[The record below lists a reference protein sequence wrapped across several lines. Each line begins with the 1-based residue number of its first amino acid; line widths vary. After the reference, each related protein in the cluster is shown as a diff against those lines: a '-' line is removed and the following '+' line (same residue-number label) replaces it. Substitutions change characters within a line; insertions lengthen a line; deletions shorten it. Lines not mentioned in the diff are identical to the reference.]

1 MLVLGIETS
10 CDETSVA
17 LARLDG
23 AQAHIEDQ
31 IIASQIEQHRPFG
44 GVVPEVAVR
53 QHLQNLPRM
62 TRELLERNRLRAEE
76 VDGIGVTRGPGLASS
91 LMIGLSFAKALALA
105 AKKPW
110 IGVNHLEGHMFSPFL
125 AQNRLPEKSHV
136 ALIVSGGHTLLL
148 HARRMDSFW
157 RYEKLGTTLDD
168 AAGEAFDKA
177 AKMLGL
183 DYPGGPQIEK
193 WAAKGRA
200 DAIDFP
206 RGMAGSGDL
215 NFSFS
220 GLKTAVRIYIGKHPE
235 VLSDEQKKADVCAS
249 FQQAVIDALVQKT
262 RAACR
267 QARTDGADCF
277 TVSGGV
283 SCNRA
288 LRQAMETMAREE
300 NVECFV
306 APPAL
311 STDNAAMIAVVAG
324 VKLLAG
330 ETSSWDVDIDP
341 NLKLETAS

>member
-1 MLVLGIETS
+1 MLILGIETS

-17 LARLDG
+17 LARLDETD
-23 AQAHIEDQ
+23 ARIEDQ

-62 TRELLERNRLRAEE
+62 TRELLERNRLRVED

-91 LMIGLSFAKALALA
+91 LMIGLSFGKALALA
-105 AKKPW
+105 ANKPW
-110 IGVNHLEGHMFSPFL
+110 IGVNHLEGHIFSPFL
-125 AQNRLPEKSHV
+125 AQNRLPQKSHI

-148 HARRMDSFW
+148 HARRENSRW
-157 RYEKLGTTLDD
+157 SYQKLGGTLDD

-193 WAAKGRA
+193 WAAKGQSN
-200 DAIDFP
+200 AIDFP
-206 RGMAGSGDL
+206 RGMTGSGDL

-235 VLSDEQKKADVCAS
+235 VLADEQKKADVCAS
-249 FQQAVIDALVQKT
+249 FQQAVIDALTQKT

-267 QARTDGADCF
+267 RLQTEDERCF

-288 LRQAMETMAREE
+288 LCQAMETMGFEE
-300 NVECFV
+300 NVECIV

-330 ETSSWDVDIDP
+330 ETSPWDTDIDP
-341 NLKLETAS
+341 NLKLETAN